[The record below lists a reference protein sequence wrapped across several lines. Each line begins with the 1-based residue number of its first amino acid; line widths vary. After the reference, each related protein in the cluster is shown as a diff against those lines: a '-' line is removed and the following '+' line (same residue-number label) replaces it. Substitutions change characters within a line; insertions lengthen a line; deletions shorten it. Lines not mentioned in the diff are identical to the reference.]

1 VRPGGLSR
9 SVRAFL
15 SPAEAPD
22 QRLCADSG
30 SGSSRSGP
38 GSAAHVTVRY
48 VSRDPLDGRPL
59 IAVVQYKRSSFC
71 NFGDCVEVGHLPDGS
86 FAVRDTKDPQRRT
99 ELTFTRDEWDAFV
112 KGVKNGEFDP
122 AS

>member
-1 VRPGGLSR
+1 MRPGGLSR

-48 VSRDPLDGRPL
+48 PSWLKLL
-59 IAVVQYKRSSFC
+59 ILSLCGLLACGF
-71 NFGDCVEVGHLPDGS
+71 VG
-86 FAVRDTKDPQRRT
+86 
-99 ELTFTRDEWDAFV
+99 EI
-112 KGVKNGEFDP
+112 GESC
-122 AS
+122 ALS